1 MTVKYAP
8 AIAEVRTVPVTKN
21 ACMRGMTRDG
31 YTTRRGCPIDRMV
44 RLDGETRG
52 RRVYVWQFSNAG
64 TCFINIKG
72 EPHVVRDSEL
82 S

>member
-8 AIAEVRTVPVTKN
+8 AIAEVRTVAVTKN
-21 ACMRGMTRDG
+21 ARMRGMTRDG
-31 YTTRRGCPIDRMV
+31 YTTRRGCPVSRMV
-44 RLDGETRG
+44 RLVGETRW

-64 TCFINIKG
+64 TAFINIKG
-72 EPHVVRDSEL
+72 EPHVVPDSEL